1 MTKSRNIGRGGARPG
16 SGPKKKPTA
25 PPITEM
31 PALTGNR
38 VEDDKT
44 LAVWVRAGLVHI
56 AATGASEAARVAA
69 LKELGDRAEGKSKPG
84 IAPKTDQLDLLDDGW
99 GNLLKS
105 GQPTAGGRS
114 N

>member
-1 MTKSRNIGRGGARPG
+1 LTVSRHIGRGGARKG
-16 SGPKKKPTA
+16 AGQKKKPGA
-25 PPITEM
+25 GPITEM

-38 VEDDKT
+38 VEDDKA
-44 LAVWVRAGLVHI
+44 LADWVRAGLVHI

-84 IAPKTDQLDLLDDGW
+84 IAPKADQPDMFENDGW
-99 GNLLKS
+99 GELLKS
-105 GQPTAGGRS
+105 KQPAAGRS